1 VLENF
6 VTMVGSMGL
15 PWNNSFEYFAWN
27 STIHQ
32 SFVVNASLGCL
43 QKMENENFTL

>member
-6 VTMVGSMGL
+6 VTMVGLMGL

-32 SFVVNASLGCL
+32 SFVANFSLGWL
-43 QKMENENFTL
+43 PKMKKENFTL

>member
-1 VLENF
+1 MLENF

-15 PWNNSFEYFAWN
+15 PWNNSFENLEWN

-32 SFVVNASLGCL
+32 SFAVNSSLRCL
-43 QKMENENFTL
+43 PKMKKENFTF